1 MRKKMGCLL
10 AVMALLGALTACG
23 GDSAEDASGTQ
34 TPETPETPETAEFQR
49 GQVEGGTYTNEF
61 LGIACQLGDD
71 WTYLTDEEIAQLNG
85 EIGES
90 LTDEELSEMFS
101 NGETVQDMYAA
112 SADGMATI
120 NVIFEDMG
128 VLYGAALDEDAYINI
143 VMPTL
148 EDALRQA
155 GMSDVQVEAGSMEFA
170 GADHSTLRVT
180 ATISEIPIYELML
193 CVKEGNYMGVITL
206 ASYVEDTTEEMA
218 AWFTAVSD

>member
-10 AVMALLGALTACG
+10 ALMALLSALTACG
-23 GDSAEDASGTQ
+23 GDSAEDVSGTLP
-34 TPETPETPETAEFQR
+34 PETPMTPEETEFQSGR
-49 GQVEGGTYTNEF
+49 VEGGTYTNEF
-61 LGIACQLGDD
+61 LSVACQLGDE

-101 NGETVQDMYAA
+101 NGKTVQDMYAA
-112 SADGMATI
+112 SADGTATI

-128 VLYGAALDEDAYINI
+128 VLYGAALDEDAYINL

-148 EDALRQA
+148 EDAL
-155 GMSDVQVEAGSMEFA
+155 MEFA

-180 ATISEIPIYELML
+180 STISEIPVYELMV

-206 ASYVEDTTEEMA
+206 ASYLEDTTEEMA
-218 AWFTAVSD
+218 ALFTALPQ